1 MRRHA
6 RKDES
11 FAFGKPAASTK
22 GEIKRP
28 LPIARTKVR
37 IGGVIKGQENVNR
50 RVLFINLTKTGPPSH
65 AGLRGYGP
73 SPMTGLDRAHRA
85 TYLFHRNDLGNTF

>member
-1 MRRHA
+1 VRRHA

-28 LPIARTKVR
+28 LPIARAKVR
-37 IGGVIKGQENVNR
+37 IGGVIKAQENVNR
-50 RVLFINLTKTGPPSH
+50 RVLFINLTKTRPGSY
-65 AGLRGYGP
+65 ASLR
-73 SPMTGLDRAHRA
+73 
-85 TYLFHRNDLGNTF
+85 